1 LSTINLKKCGWNLEV
16 RVRTDNRNI
25 DHHMG
30 ILFRYA
36 VIFVVFKLP
45 EEVFG
50 AEKPARLPLQR
61 GERKNGMERN
71 YEEITKTVYA

>member
-1 LSTINLKKCGWNLEV
+1 M
-16 RVRTDNRNI
+16 RADNRNI
-25 DHHMG
+25 DHHLE

-36 VIFVVFKLP
+36 VIFVGFKLP

-71 YEEITKTVYA
+71 YEEITKTIYA